1 MGKVKKSFSEYTEE
15 TEGLRKKPI
24 KRPSRHN
31 FKTLLVDVIENQD
44 WDELENELQE
54 QGRVCR
60 R

>member
-1 MGKVKKSFSEYTEE
+1 MGKAKKYIDQYTEDTKE
-15 TEGLRKKPI
+15 LRKKPI